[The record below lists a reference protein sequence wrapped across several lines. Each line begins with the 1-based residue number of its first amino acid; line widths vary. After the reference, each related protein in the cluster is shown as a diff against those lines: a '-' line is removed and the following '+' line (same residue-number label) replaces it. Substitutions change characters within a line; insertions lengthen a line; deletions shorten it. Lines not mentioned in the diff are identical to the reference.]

1 MELILIFLVSILMGA
16 FNFGFFL
23 LGYHLGGKKTTQ
35 DGVTLTEQN
44 QEFVKEMAKWRAF
57 GGN

>member
-1 MELILIFLVSILMGA
+1 MGA